1 MIRSGQVHFRSGC
14 TRRPALPIRGSP
26 APFLAWHPVDFQRR
40 IDRRDRPGK
49 NGSRISIRRE
59 QIQLASTFAGQ
70 AAVAVDNAK
79 LFEESLSRAADL
91 DQRSQRLA
99 LLNRFSSD
107 LSGLTGC
114 RSDPAPDCRRAAP
127 GIECQSHLSRVV

>member
-1 MIRSGQVHFRSGC
+1 VE
-14 TRRPALPIRGSP
+14 AP

-49 NGSRISIRRE
+49 NGSRDFYTRE

-79 LFEESLSRAADL
+79 LFEKA
-91 DQRSQRLA
+91 
-99 LLNRFSSD
+99 
-107 LSGLTGC
+107 
-114 RSDPAPDCRRAAP
+114 
-127 GIECQSHLSRVV
+127 